1 MFAQI
6 KATSCRH
13 HKKRGGGGG
22 WAGVWGV
29 GVRDVVAQ
37 KQLCRLPASET
48 ASSEICQRCA
58 GWYFST
64 VLALSSL
71 CLLRCRQAV
80 TIIDTIKKWWR
91 WCCGV
96 CVCVCV
102 WGGSGGWGRGP

>member
-37 KQLCRLPASET
+37 KQLRKLLVVRFVRGVPVGISVQFLP
-48 ASSEICQRCA
+48 
-58 GWYFST
+58 
-64 VLALSSL
+64 
-71 CLLRCRQAV
+71 CLHS
-80 TIIDTIKKWWR
+80 
-91 WCCGV
+91 V
-96 CVCVCV
+96 C
-102 WGGSGGWGRGP
+102 SDADKQLQL